1 MKKHLL
7 IILLLFIGTVTVY
20 PQIRTVGSDSERNA
34 EYKKAI
40 GLDMT
45 VPDFDTN
52 KIDAKVM
59 GPRLANLLNYL
70 LENYNHESY
79 ELLIAQILGKQ
90 NESLQHLYYKIKK
103 LQFANASKQGD
114 VMTVLMHVWP
124 DKNIADVD
132 QADLMFRFVDGVSDD
147 QTTNALFSYMSRYV
161 DAQEAIYLQEDVT
174 PENSNAI
181 VTNSFWDNWYAQV
194 GVDMNLMFP
203 VKHKIKDV
211 FPNGKSF
218 GVNVAVGKWFSPEFG
233 GRFKVVWNNGI
244 LSNDYNTW
252 LAPYGVPGEN
262 HRQGGFLNFIWDVQV
277 NMHNLVGTYKPD
289 RKWNLIVA
297 PRAGGYW
304 DFGTTKGCPILG
316 VGVIN
321 TYRFSSKWSIFLDAG
336 YHFVASINGTSS
348 GRDHGGNSF
357 AEINVGVQYDFRKKN
372 HDGKWQSVK
381 EIGQDE
387 EGACLNHFW
396 DNWFIQAGVG
406 MSLIN
411 PYGTNF
417 ANVFPN
423 GNTLGINLGLGKW
436 FSPEAGVRGG
446 FNWQNGIIP
455 NKQAHYL
462 DSEDGT
468 MQNYK
473 KHGFVSLYAD
483 LFMNLHH
490 IIGGYSK
497 NKIWNAIVYPRM
509 GLAVN
514 FSSTYSEC
522 PLLGIGTEQTFVL
535 NKRLKLF
542 ADVSY
547 QVTTS
552 GFLDA
557 RFHTGN
563 NGGLNTN
570 GWFDLNVGIQY
581 ELGQVVGWDKPGERR
596 TSSVVASSHNWPRFI
611 VNTGASVVVA
621 YGVKAVLKKV
631 VKEERPDHSDNKSFP
646 SGHASMAFAAARS
659 IDKEFRK
666 DCIWIPIAGYAA
678 ATAIGVERVVNK
690 HHHWYDV
697 VAGAGIGFGSAE
709 LTWWLSDLMFGKGR
723 NVAIG
728 SSGNTLDVTYSF

>member
-1 MKKHLL
+1 MMKKHLL
-7 IILLLFIGTVTVY
+7 ILLLLFIGTVAVY
-20 PQIRTVGSDSERNA
+20 PQLQTVGTDSERNA

-40 GLDMT
+40 GLDTT

-52 KIDAKVM
+52 KIDAKVI
-59 GPRLANLLNYL
+59 GSRLANLLNYL
-70 LENYNHESY
+70 LENYNQGSY
-79 ELLIAQILGKQ
+79 ELQIAQILGEQ

-103 LQFANASKQGD
+103 MQFANASKQGD
-114 VMTVLMHVWP
+114 TITVLMHVWP

-132 QADLMFRFVDGVSDD
+132 QADMTFRFVDGVSDD

-161 DAQEAIYLQEDVT
+161 GAQT
-174 PENSNAI
+174 PVDSKAI

-194 GVDMNLMFP
+194 GVDMNLLFP
-203 VKHKIKDV
+203 SHHSIKDV

-252 LAPYGVPGEN
+252 LAPYGIPGEN

-277 NMHNLVGTYKPD
+277 NMHNLIGTYDPN

-304 DFGTTKGCPILG
+304 DFGSTKGCPILG

-321 TYRFSSKWSIFLDAG
+321 TYCISSKWSFFLDAG
-336 YHFVASINGTSS
+336 YHFVASINGVDS
-348 GRDHGGNSF
+348 GKDHGGNSF

-372 HDGKWQSVK
+372 HDGKWKRTKKVV
-381 EIGQDE
+381 QDE
-387 EGACLNHFW
+387 DGVYLIHFW
-396 DNWFIQAGVG
+396 DNWFVQAGLG

-411 PYGTNF
+411 PYNTNF
-417 ANVFPN
+417 KYVFPN
-423 GNTLGINLGLGKW
+423 GSTYGLNVGFGKW
-436 FSPEAGVRGG
+436 FTPEAGVRGG
-446 FNWQNGIIP
+446 LNWQNGIII
-455 NKQAHYL
+455 NHQASYL
-462 DSEDGT
+462 DSNPENDGDP
-468 MQNYK
+468 N
-473 KHGFVSLYAD
+473 KHGFISLYAD
-483 LFMNLHH
+483 MFFNLHN
-490 IIGGYSK
+490 IFGRYDANRK
-497 NKIWNAIVYPRM
+497 WNAIVYPRM

-535 NKRLKLF
+535 NERLKLF

-552 GFLDA
+552 GFLDG
-557 RFHTGN
+557 RYHTGF

-611 VNTGASVVVA
+611 VNTGASVIVA
-621 YGVKAVLKKV
+621 FGIKSVLKKTI
-631 VKEERPDHSDNKSFP
+631 KEERPDHSDNKSFP

-697 VAGAGIGFGSAE
+697 VAGAAIGFGSAE
-709 LTWWLSDLMFGKGR
+709 LTWWLSDLLFGKGR

-728 SSGNTLDVTYSF
+728 SSGNTVDVAITL